1 MTLAFAPAPTA
12 LASARS
18 PAQLDLT
25 TLYERCVFRS
35 AVRSRS
41 HQSLRDSLNDHEVQW
56 GAGDAD
62 AVMWSVAT
70 PRLQLMVLRYGSE
83 VEIRPRPFE
92 DFGLVQM
99 PLRGSMQVES
109 AGGRHDVGPGQVAV
123 LSSRDPLTLRWSE
136 SCEQII
142 VRMPHSLLRSG
153 ASSIRSPGR
162 APDGQPVFVL
172 ESEAAGQWGA
182 LLQSLLN
189 TLPASDAADS
199 AASPLCDPAWIH
211 HLEDGMALFTTLHMR
226 QRAREGA
233 PTEPGP
239 AAPGTSGG
247 SSARLQAAE
256 RWVRTRLCAPLALE
270 DLARAAGVSSRTFYM
285 DCMRQLGVGPMAWLR
300 DLRLDSA
307 RRQLLADHGRNVT
320 DVATDCGFGHLG
332 RFSAYYQRRFG
343 ELPRDTVARALR

>member
-1 MTLAFAPAPTA
+1 MNASFVPLSAA
-12 LASARS
+12 LATGSS
-18 PAQLDLT
+18 SAQLDLT
-25 TLYERCVFRS
+25 PLYQRCVFRS
-35 AVRSRS
+35 AVRSRY

-62 AVMWSVAT
+62 AGMWSAAT

-99 PLRGSMQVES
+99 PLRGYMRVEA
-109 AGGRHDVGPGQVAV
+109 AGARHEVGPGQVAV

-136 SCEQII
+136 GCEQII
-142 VRMPHSLLRSG
+142 VRLPHSLLRVG
-153 ASSIRSPGR
+153 ASNLRSPGR
-162 APDGQPVFVL
+162 APGGEPVFVL
-172 ESEAAGQWGA
+172 ADEAARQWGA
-182 LLQSLLN
+182 LLQSLLH
-189 TLPASDAADS
+189 TLPADEAPG
-199 AASPLCDPAWIH
+199 SPLCDPAWVH

-226 QRAREGA
+226 QRTRDGA
-233 PTEPGP
+233 LAEPGP
-239 AAPGTSGG
+239 AATLGASAG
-247 SSARLQAAE
+247 SAARLQSAE

-307 RRQLLADHGRNVT
+307 RRELLADPVRNIT
-320 DVATDCGFGHLG
+320 DVAIDCGFGHLG

-343 ELPRDTVARALR
+343 ELPRETVSRALR

>member
-1 MTLAFAPAPTA
+1 MNATFAPPSAA
-12 LASARS
+12 LSIGPS

-25 TLYERCVFRS
+25 PLYQRCVFRS
-35 AVRSRS
+35 AVRSRY

-62 AVMWSVAT
+62 AGMWSAAT

-99 PLRGSMQVES
+99 PLRGSMQVEA
-109 AGGRHDVGPGQVAV
+109 AGARHEVGPGQVAV

-142 VRMPHSLLRSG
+142 VRLPHSLLRIG
-153 ASSIRSPGR
+153 ASNLRSPGR
-162 APDGQPVFVL
+162 APGGQSVFVL
-172 ESEAAGQWGA
+172 ADEAARQWGA
-182 LLQSLLN
+182 LLQSLLH
-189 TLPASDAADS
+189 TLPADEARG
-199 AASPLCDPAWIH
+199 SPLRDPAWVH
-211 HLEDGMALFTTLHMR
+211 HLEDGMALFTTLHIR

-233 PTEPGP
+233 LPEPGP
-239 AAPGTSGG
+239 AALASSAG
-247 SSARLQAAE
+247 SAARLQAAE
-256 RWVRTRLCAPLALE
+256 HWVRTRLCAPLALE

-285 DCMRQLGVGPMAWLR
+285 DCMRQMGVGPMAWLR

-307 RRQLLADHGRNVT
+307 RRELLADPARNIT
-320 DVATDCGFGHLG
+320 DVAIDCGFGHLG

-343 ELPRDTVARALR
+343 ELPRETVSRALR